1 MAVVIDLHIATGR
14 EKHGQ
19 NIETASEPP
28 PGEVTAKKAMRHK
41 LSTKAGQS
49 IYK

>member
-1 MAVVIDLHIATGR
+1 MAVVINLRIATGR
-14 EKHGQ
+14 EKHEE

-28 PGEVTAKKAMRHK
+28 PGEVAAKKAMRHK
-41 LSTKAGQS
+41 LSTKAGRS